1 MLTPFDFWDVVYL
14 SLLSFQWIVFQ
25 SLKIVLFCL
34 PGVLI
39 LEDSKGCI
47 LIPLL
52 LSGYT
57 HLLYDPILPHGC
69 MLAILVLANELQY
82 KFPL

>member
-1 MLTPFDFWDVVYL
+1 MFRVARTSPPFLVTVSYETTEFFLLAMLTPFDFWDVVYL

-52 LSGYT
+52 LSG
-57 HLLYDPILPHGC
+57 
-69 MLAILVLANELQY
+69 
-82 KFPL
+82 